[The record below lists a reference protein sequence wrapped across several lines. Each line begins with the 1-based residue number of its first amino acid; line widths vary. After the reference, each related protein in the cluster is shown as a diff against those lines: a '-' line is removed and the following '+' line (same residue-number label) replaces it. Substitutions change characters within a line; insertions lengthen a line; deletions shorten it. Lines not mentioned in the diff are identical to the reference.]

1 MTALRRERES
11 FTRHLADMRRRHDIG
26 HGQQTISTKTSVSR
40 EARGEC
46 VDILEVIVPNRNVVT
61 CELLKYRRVRG

>member
-1 MTALRRERES
+1 RYAAY
-11 FTRHLADMRRRHDIG
+11 TRHWPWSAMDDSCSR
-26 HGQQTISTKTSVSR
+26 ISTKTSVSR

-46 VDILEVIVPNRNVVT
+46 VDILEVVGPNRNVVT

>member
-1 MTALRRERES
+1 MDDSCSR
-11 FTRHLADMRRRHDIG
+11 
-26 HGQQTISTKTSVSR
+26 ISTKTSVSR

-46 VDILEVIVPNRNVVT
+46 VDILEVVVPNRNVVT